1 MGPTISTRADGCAAW
16 QTEEGWVICA
26 QVGVHELR
34 AKGAT
39 LSAAEG
45 ALHAQGRALGATLG
59 LGSLSSSLLLATLL
73 ERLRAAA

>member
-1 MGPTISTRADGCAAW
+1 MGPTIPARPDGCTAW
-16 QTEEGWVICA
+16 ETEAGWVICA

-39 LSAAEG
+39 LAAAES